1 MTRLPVMAVLA
12 LALSFGC
19 GAVENSEPVPVTTT
33 VVGEGDVVGVQSLEP
48 DGRDRRRLDLDQIDA
63 SILAATGFGWVD
75 DEGRNRFDQLASTL
89 GRADYRNTTQ
99 EDRTPSLVF
108 QKFLAD
114 AAHSVCGKLVQTD
127 SSRPSV
133 DRIFFLHAEIGDTV
147 KANHDA
153 VEDNIRHLLLRFHSR
168 VVEPGS
174 DTLDGWL
181 WLHESAGF
189 VSANPNLAWNAV
201 CVGLITH
208 PDFYSY

>member
-1 MTRLPVMAVLA
+1 MFQGTGSDVGKSLIVAGLSRLFARQGISVRPFKPQNMSNNAA
-12 LALSFGC
+12 PAISHDTGW
-19 GAVENSEPVPVTTT
+19 
-33 VVGEGDVVGVQSLEP
+33 GE
-48 DGRDRRRLDLDQIDA
+48 I
-63 SILAATGFGWVD
+63 
-75 DEGRNRFDQLASTL
+75 
-89 GRADYRNTTQ
+89 GRAQALQARAAGLAPHTDMNPVLLKPQSDTGAQ
-99 EDRTPSLVF
+99 LV
-108 QKFLAD
+108 
-114 AAHSVCGKLVQTD
+114 VNG
-127 SSRPSV
+127 R
-133 DRIFFLHAEIGDTV
+133 V
-147 KANHDA
+147 KGNPDA